1 MLYSGSR
8 SKTGWI
14 TLKILWNKVCVT
26 VTLMA
31 DSLYNGH
38 LLAHQATF
46 RLSQTDSKRDL
57 RGFFAKKKYWI
68 RKTKTILDKSILH
81 IIYSFFNLFVF
92 LPRTPLSFFLKNLSS
107 VMKQK
112 GESQNGCF
120 KKTKHAEFSEQTNIF
135 YPLIRTRMCV
145 YQRVTNVRIFW
156 KILRTLFSWK
166 IRFENSPFCLI
177 TDTVFNRNLKPIAS
191 AYSFTAFT
199 NNDRLCAIVKQFMKL
214 ATIDEVK
221 CGQ

>member
-14 TLKILWNKVCVT
+14 TLKILWNKVCAT

-120 KKTKHAEFSEQTNIF
+120 KKTKHVKA
-135 YPLIRTRMCV
+135 RTCAYEGVR
-145 YQRVTNVRIFW
+145 NVFFPENLACSVFLKHPFW
-156 KILRTLFSWK
+156 DL
-166 IRFENSPFCLI
+166 PFCLI
-177 TDTVFNRNLKPIAS
+177 TDELSSTSSTISSSIFQKFSLYLKSTYFLLLIVWLIVIAL
-191 AYSFTAFT
+191 FRWRF
-199 NNDRLCAIVKQFMKL
+199 
-214 ATIDEVK
+214 
-221 CGQ
+221 